1 MTAIAP
7 PDIHDAETLGAA
19 RALLDAAADP
29 EAMQREVLAAD
40 DACHGVFVTA
50 SANAEISRA
59 LDRLM
64 PRIRRLERLRFSSL
78 GGRASVKQHTEIL
91 TAAPQDVADLVKQNW
106 LSLGALIDRS
116 FE

>member
-1 MTAIAP
+1 M
-7 PDIHDAETLGAA
+7 
-19 RALLDAAADP
+19 
-29 EAMQREVLAAD
+29 V
-40 DACHGVFVTA
+40 
-50 SANAEISRA
+50 SSRSSWTN
-59 LDRLM
+59 RSSH
-64 PRIRRLERLRFSSL
+64 LRSWCFSSL